1 MAKLKVSVDV
11 PLPPEQAWTHTS
23 NLAELD
29 RWLTMH
35 EAWRGEVPAE
45 LTVGTTL
52 VGVATV
58 KGLRNRVT
66 WTVRKA
72 EPPHRLALSGAGKGG
87 TKLGLDLWVAPK
99 GDGSEVTVDIE
110 LGGAPLFGP
119 IGSGV
124 ARAIRG
130 DIERSLDKFVA
141 LYAVEPGA

>member
-11 PLPPEQAWTHTS
+11 PISPEQAWSHTS
-23 NLAELD
+23 NLADLD

-52 VGVATV
+52 IGVATV

-66 WTVRKA
+66 WTVRAA
-72 EPPHRLALSGAGKGG
+72 EPPHRLALRGAGKGG
-87 TKLGLDLWVAPK
+87 TKLGLEMRVAPN
-99 GDGSEVTVDIE
+99 GSGSQVTVDIE

-119 IGSGV
+119 IGAGV
-124 ARAIRG
+124 ARAVKG
-130 DIERSLDKFVA
+130 DIERSLDRFVE
-141 LYAVEPGA
+141 LYG